1 MAACMEPHGLRCAC
15 SRSCCLPAGASHRL
29 ACAHAQNEGTQ
40 KPRTCPCRYP
50 HFSSSACI
58 HSAPQHMS
66 RRRRQPSLLALC
78 RIYAAPVDQAILRP
92 LSVSTLFVP
101 PHRCYFEVVMVRDGF
116 FGVQIKSE
124 CFSLRMLATPPTR
137 FKPMT
142 DLISEFQMVSLY
154 ECSPLSGLE
163 HKTHVP

>member
-1 MAACMEPHGLRCAC
+1 MACG
-15 SRSCCLPAGASHRL
+15 
-29 ACAHAQNEGTQ
+29 AHAPVAVAYQRGHRTVSPVRMHRTKEPKSPGRALAVTHIFPAQ
-40 KPRTCPCRYP
+40 LASIPLPSTCPVG
-50 HFSSSACI
+50 A
-58 HSAPQHMS
+58 AS
-66 RRRRQPSLLALC
+66 RPCSPFAAYMLRQSIRQSFGLFRCP
-78 RIYAAPVDQAILRP
+78 P
-92 LSVSTLFVP
+92 LFVP

-142 DLISEFQMVSLY
+142 DLISEFQMISLY